1 MPLPASTGCWHPW
14 LVAIPLPSL
23 VLGLWPYPS
32 CLCLHLHKASS
43 GVFEASPLLLST
55 FVLEFRTHPN
65 PEGFHLKIL
74 NCLHPQNPYF
84 QLRSHS
90 EVVGGPEFGGVAIQP
105 LQPSSRKA
113 SCVLSLPMLITS
125 TLLVREQNSSGKLA
139 GGEGAGA
146 HSWSTGSRDLLSWPH
161 VSLHP
166 SPGVNPHP
174 PGTWGSKPPTRVW
187 RFLACPHLF
196 LCRSRGAW
204 TPLPAAPTSRSRRGA
219 VTAGSLCHCSLS
231 FLRQESGGGWRST
244 GRGLPEPSWPKGA
257 PASPVICVYA
267 RRAPPDTVK
276 GARMRPGEGRT
287 EHRDTAPEPT
297 GYAAGAPVGPGCPPG
312 SIH

>member
-23 VLGLWPYPS
+23 VLGLGPYPS
-32 CLCLHLHKASS
+32 RLCLHLHKASS

-113 SCVLSLPMLITS
+113 SCVLSLPMLITP
-125 TLLVREQNSSGKLA
+125 TLIVREQNSSGRLA

-166 SPGVNPHP
+166 AQALIHTHQAHGAPSPQQ
-174 PGTWGSKPPTRVW
+174 GSGGSWPVLICSSAEAERSMDPTTGGSHIEV
-187 RFLACPHLF
+187 LA
-196 LCRSRGAW
+196 RSCDCW
-204 TPLPAAPTSRSRRGA
+204 
-219 VTAGSLCHCSLS
+219 VSLS
-231 FLRQESGGGWRST
+231 LQSLLFTSGVR
-244 GRGLPEPSWPKGA
+244 GRVEEHGERPP
-257 PASPVICVYA
+257 
-267 RRAPPDTVK
+267 RALL
-276 GARMRPGEGRT
+276 A
-287 EHRDTAPEPT
+287 
-297 GYAAGAPVGPGCPPG
+297 
-312 SIH
+312 